1 MPARTH
7 EVDLKPVCLVLPMRS
22 LRSTSFHP
30 ELRSLRH
37 DKPFLLS
44 VRATFD
50 SNDSMGV
57 RVLGLVCSPPPPGL
71 FHILGSRTP
80 RLLAQALRNAAGRR
94 ILEVVSPGRAINDL
108 ELNRDRI
115 RDPRAL

>member
-7 EVDLKPVCLVLPMRS
+7 EVDLKPVCLVLPIRS

-71 FHILGSRTP
+71 FHILEVGHP
-80 RLLAQALRNAAGRR
+80 GCWRR
-94 ILEVVSPGRAINDL
+94 HSGMPQVVAFWKLSLPDV
-108 ELNRDRI
+108 
-115 RDPRAL
+115 P